1 MRPFEKWHCVPFSF
15 RHSWEAQSDTW
26 ICKRSS
32 SDSWLSLTTAVGAM
46 IVYAHASEEK
56 CGSIGPLP
64 PRGTRPAICCWPQL
78 SHTPQA
84 HIHAHMDTSFLTAI
98 YPALPPN
105 LCICMAP
112 NHMSFLRSLSLA
124 LSAAFCRLSEWV
136 QAPNISHGCLC
147 SPDGLWKS

>member
-1 MRPFEKWHCVPFSF
+1 
-15 RHSWEAQSDTW
+15 
-26 ICKRSS
+26 
-32 SDSWLSLTTAVGAM
+32 M

-84 HIHAHMDTSFLTAI
+84 HMDTSFLTAI

-112 NHMSFLRSLSLA
+112 NHMSFLRSLA

-147 SPDGLWKS
+147 SPDGLMATSKLVGRFQQEAGIHYGNNRSRGGLSQRLHR